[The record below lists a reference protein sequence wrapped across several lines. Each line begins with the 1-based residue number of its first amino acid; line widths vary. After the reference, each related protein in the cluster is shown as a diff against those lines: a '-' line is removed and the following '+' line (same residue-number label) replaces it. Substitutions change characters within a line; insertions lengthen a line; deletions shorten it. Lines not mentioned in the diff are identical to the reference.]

1 MKNLR
6 VLIVEDE
13 QKLANLIRSSI
24 KELFFKVTTAKDG
37 LDGFNKFKTFKPDI
51 VISDI
56 TMPNLSGL
64 EMCKKIKDQNS
75 SISIIILSAY
85 SQKEMLLQA
94 IDLGISKYFIKP
106 FDIESFIDY
115 LKELS
120 NKINKERSY
129 KLRDGFVFVKKT
141 ISLYKNSE
149 LINLTKREK
158 EFINL
163 LVENKNSSVKLQK
176 IKEILWDIED
186 ISDERVRTF
195 IKRLRVKT
203 SKDLIENVSSQ
214 GYMVSILD

>member
-1 MKNLR
+1 MKNLK

-13 QKLANLIRSSI
+13 QKLANLISSSI

-37 LDGFNKFKTFKPDI
+37 LDGLQKFKTFKPDI

-56 TMPNLSGL
+56 TMPNLDGL
-64 EMCKKIKDQNS
+64 LMCQKIKEQNS
-75 SISIIILSAY
+75 SIAIIILSAY

-106 FDIESFIDY
+106 FDIESFIEY

-120 NKINKERSY
+120 NKINKEKNY
-129 KLRDGFVFVKKT
+129 KLKDGFVFVKKT
-141 ISLYKNSE
+141 INLYKDSE

-163 LVENKNSSVKLQK
+163 LIENKNSSVNIEK
-176 IKEILWDIED
+176 IKKSLWDIED
-186 ISDERVRTF
+186 VSDERLRTF

>member
-1 MKNLR
+1 
-6 VLIVEDE
+6 
-13 QKLANLIRSSI
+13 
-24 KELFFKVTTAKDG
+24 
-37 LDGFNKFKTFKPDI
+37 
-51 VISDI
+51 
-56 TMPNLSGL
+56 MPNLSGL
-64 EMCKKIKDQNS
+64 EMCKIIKSNS
-75 SISIIILSAY
+75 QTPIIILSAY

-106 FDIESFIDY
+106 FDIESFIEY

-120 NKINKERSY
+120 NKINKEKNY
-129 KLRDGFVFVKKT
+129 KLKDGFVFVKKT
-141 ISLYKNSE
+141 INLYKDSE

-163 LVENKNSSVKLQK
+163 LIENKNSSVNIEK
-176 IKEILWDIED
+176 IKKSLWDIED
-186 ISDERVRTF
+186 VSDERLRTF

>member
-1 MKNLR
+1 MKNLK

-37 LDGFNKFKTFKPDI
+37 LDGLKKFKTFKPDI

-56 TMPNLSGL
+56 TMPNLDGL
-64 EMCKKIKDQNS
+64 LMCQKIKEQNS
-75 SISIIILSAY
+75 SIAIIILSAY

-106 FDIESFIDY
+106 FDIESFIEY

-120 NKINKERSY
+120 NKINKEKNY
-129 KLRDGFVFVKKT
+129 KLKDGFVFVKKT
-141 ISLYKNSE
+141 INLYKDSE
-149 LINLTKREK
+149 LVNLTKREK

-163 LVENKNSSVKLQK
+163 LIENKNSSVKIDK
-176 IKEILWDIED
+176 IKESLWDIED
-186 ISDERVRTF
+186 VSDERLRTF

>member
-1 MKNLR
+1 MKNLK

-37 LDGFNKFKTFKPDI
+37 LDGLKKFKTFKPDI

-56 TMPNLSGL
+56 TMPNLDGL
-64 EMCKKIKDQNS
+64 LMCQKIKEQNS
-75 SISIIILSAY
+75 SIAIIVLSAY

-106 FDIESFIDY
+106 FDIESFIEY

-120 NKINKERSY
+120 NKINKEKNY
-129 KLRDGFVFVKKT
+129 KLKDGFVFVKKT
-141 ISLYKNSE
+141 INLYKDSE

-163 LVENKNSSVKLQK
+163 LIENKNSSVNIEK
-176 IKEILWDIED
+176 IKKSLWDIED
-186 ISDERVRTF
+186 VSDERLRTF

>member
-1 MKNLR
+1 
-6 VLIVEDE
+6 
-13 QKLANLIRSSI
+13 
-24 KELFFKVTTAKDG
+24 
-37 LDGFNKFKTFKPDI
+37 
-51 VISDI
+51 
-56 TMPNLSGL
+56 MPNLSGL
-64 EMCKKIKDQNS
+64 EMCKIIKSNNQTP
-75 SISIIILSAY
+75 IIILSAY

-106 FDIESFIDY
+106 FDIESFIEY

-120 NKINKERSY
+120 NKINKEKNY
-129 KLRDGFVFVKKT
+129 KLKDGFVFVKKT
-141 ISLYKNSE
+141 INLYKDSE

-163 LVENKNSSVKLQK
+163 LIENKNSSVNIEK
-176 IKEILWDIED
+176 IKKSLWDIED
-186 ISDERVRTF
+186 VSDERLRTF

>member
-1 MKNLR
+1 MKNLK

-13 QKLANLIRSSI
+13 QKLANLIRNSI
-24 KELFFKVTTAKDG
+24 KELFFKVAIAKDG
-37 LDGFNKFKTFKPDI
+37 IDGIKKFKSFKPDI

-56 TMPNLSGL
+56 SMPNLSGL
-64 EMCKKIKDQNS
+64 EMCKIIKSNS
-75 SISIIILSAY
+75 QTPIIILSAY
-85 SQKEMLLQA
+85 SQKEMLLEA

-106 FDIESFIDY
+106 FDIESFIEY

-120 NKINKERSY
+120 NKINKEKNY
-129 KLRDGFVFVKKT
+129 KLKDGFVFVKKT
-141 ISLYKNSE
+141 INLYKDSE
-149 LINLTKREK
+149 LVNLTKREK

-163 LVENKNSSVKLQK
+163 LIENKNSSVKIDK
-176 IKEILWDIED
+176 IKESLWDIED
-186 ISDERVRTF
+186 VSDERLRTF

>member
-1 MKNLR
+1 MKNLK

-37 LDGFNKFKTFKPDI
+37 LDGLKKFKTFKPDI

-56 TMPNLSGL
+56 TMPNLDGL
-64 EMCKKIKDQNS
+64 LMCQKIKEQNS
-75 SISIIILSAY
+75 SIAIIILSAY

-106 FDIESFIDY
+106 FDIESFIEY

-120 NKINKERSY
+120 NKINKEKNY
-129 KLRDGFVFVKKT
+129 KLKDGFVFVKKT
-141 ISLYKNSE
+141 INLYKDSE

-163 LVENKNSSVKLQK
+163 LIENKNSSVNIEK
-176 IKEILWDIED
+176 IKKSLWDIED
-186 ISDERVRTF
+186 VSDERLRTF